1 MIMSDVLTKICAG
14 KRDHIAAR
22 KAERPLAELEAAAK
36 AAPALRGF
44 AAALSAKADAGGYG
58 LIAEIKKA
66 SPSKGLIREDFDP
79 AALAKAYEAGGA
91 ACLSVLT
98 DVPYF
103 QGRDDDLAEARAAC
117 DLPVLRKDF
126 MLDPYQIV
134 ESRALGADCV
144 LLIMAA
150 LDDAE
155 ARDLEAVA
163 TELGLDV
170 LVEVHD
176 AGELERALELQSPL
190 IGVNN
195 RDLKTFDVDLAVTES
210 LVRDIPPQDIPE
222 GRLVVSESGISGPA
236 DLSRLAG
243 AGVRCFLVGEALMR
257 EDDVEAATR
266 ALLSSRVAPSEPES
280 MEA

>member
-1 MIMSDVLTKICAG
+1 MSDVLAKICAD
-14 KRDHIAAR
+14 KRDHIAACKQR
-22 KAERPLAELEAAAK
+22 RPLAELEAAAK
-36 AAPALRGF
+36 AAPAPRGF
-44 AAALSAKADAGGYG
+44 LPSLKSANNKGRYG

-66 SPSKGLIREDFDP
+66 SPSKGLIRKDFDP
-79 AALAKAYEAGGA
+79 ASLAKAYEAGGA
-91 ACLSVLT
+91 ACLSILT
-98 DVPYF
+98 DGPYF
-103 QGRDDDLAEARAAC
+103 QGRDDDLVHARAAC

-155 ARDLEAVA
+155 ARDLESAA
-163 TELGLDV
+163 LDTGLDV

-176 AGELERALELQSPL
+176 AGELKRALKLKTSL

-195 RDLKTFDVDLAVTES
+195 RDLKTFDVDLAVTENMA
-210 LVRDIPPQDIPE
+210 RDIPAD
-222 GRLVVSESGISGPA
+222 RLVVSESGLATNA
-236 DLSRLAG
+236 DLARLSK
-243 AGVRCFLVGEALMR
+243 AGVTCFLVGEALMR
-257 EDDVEAATR
+257 EVDVEAATR
-266 ALLSSRVAPSEPES
+266 ALLSNRAAPSEAKS